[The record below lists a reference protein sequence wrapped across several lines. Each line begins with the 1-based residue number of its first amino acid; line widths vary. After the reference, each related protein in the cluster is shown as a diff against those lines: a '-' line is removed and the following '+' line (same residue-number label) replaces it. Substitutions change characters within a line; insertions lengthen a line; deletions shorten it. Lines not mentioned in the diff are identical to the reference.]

1 MRQNVIIEAV
11 PEDLV
16 HKLTKEKTGDSMQVG
31 LNIKIK
37 RIGRGYTQEEIADAI
52 GVARSTYT
60 RYESDKR
67 LPDIYKL
74 CALADYF
81 DVSLDYL
88 LARTDNPQGKLY
100 EHRPKIAPGNEEM
113 KQFIEMCF
121 DPQSPLNEKLK
132 QTLLEMMEVERK

>member
-81 DVSLDYL
+81 EVSLDDL
-88 LARTDNPQGKLY
+88 VGRDWKPKKDHKGRNIAIKPQ
-100 EHRPKIAPGNEEM
+100 PKCINVYKVRDGSRIKAEGHDI
-113 KQFIEMCF
+113 Q
-121 DPQSPLNEKLK
+121 
-132 QTLLEMMEVERK
+132 

>member
-81 DVSLDYL
+81 E
-88 LARTDNPQGKLY
+88 TWW
-100 EHRPKIAPGNEEM
+100 EETGN
-113 KQFIEMCF
+113 
-121 DPQSPLNEKLK
+121 
-132 QTLLEMMEVERK
+132 RKKSTKDGTSRSNHSRNTYKVRGGNRIKAEGQDIQ

>member
-37 RIGRGYTQEEIADAI
+37 RIGRGYKQEEIADAI

-81 DVSLDYL
+81 DVSLDDL
-88 LARTDNPQGKLY
+88 VGRDWKPKKDHKGRNIAIKPQ
-100 EHRPKIAPGNEEM
+100 PKCISAGS
-113 KQFIEMCF
+113 
-121 DPQSPLNEKLK
+121 QSPS
-132 QTLLEMMEVERK
+132 

>member
-31 LNIKIK
+31 LNIRIK

-81 DVSLDYL
+81 DVSLDDL
-88 LARTDNPQGKLY
+88 VGRDWKPKKDHKGRNIAIKPQ
-100 EHRPKIAPGNEEM
+100 PKCRGI
-113 KQFIEMCF
+113 
-121 DPQSPLNEKLK
+121 LEKVSGGSRIKAEGHDIQRL
-132 QTLLEMMEVERK
+132 

>member
-52 GVARSTYT
+52 GVARSTYP

-100 EHRPKIAPGNEEM
+100 EHRPKIAPGSEEM

>member
-1 MRQNVIIEAV
+1 
-11 PEDLV
+11 
-16 HKLTKEKTGDSMQVG
+16 MQVG

-81 DVSLDYL
+81 DVSLDDL
-88 LARTDNPQGKLY
+88 VGRDWKPKKDHTGRNIAIKPQ
-100 EHRPKIAPGNEEM
+100 PKCRGI
-113 KQFIEMCF
+113 
-121 DPQSPLNEKLK
+121 LEKVSGGSRIKAEGHDIQRL
-132 QTLLEMMEVERK
+132 

>member
-16 HKLTKEKTGDSMQVG
+16 PKLTKEKTGDSMQVG

-37 RIGRGYTQEEIADAI
+37 RIGRGYTREIADAI

-81 DVSLDYL
+81 DVSLDDL
-88 LARTDNPQGKLY
+88 VGRDWKPKKDHKGRTLQSNHSRNVYKVRD
-100 EHRPKIAPGNEEM
+100 GNRIKAEGHDI
-113 KQFIEMCF
+113 Q
-121 DPQSPLNEKLK
+121 
-132 QTLLEMMEVERK
+132 

>member
-1 MRQNVIIEAV
+1 M

-67 LPDIYKL
+67 LETEKRSQR
-74 CALADYF
+74 A
-81 DVSLDYL
+81 
-88 LARTDNPQGKLY
+88 
-100 EHRPKIAPGNEEM
+100 EHCDQTTAEM
-113 KQFIEMCF
+113 
-121 DPQSPLNEKLK
+121 PRHS
-132 QTLLEMMEVERK
+132 

>member
-11 PEDLV
+11 PEDWV

-81 DVSLDYL
+81 DVSLDDL
-88 LARTDNPQGKLY
+88 VGRDWK
-100 EHRPKIAPGNEEM
+100 PKKITKGGTLQSNHSRNVYKVRDGNRIKAEGHDI
-113 KQFIEMCF
+113 Q
-121 DPQSPLNEKLK
+121 
-132 QTLLEMMEVERK
+132 

>member
-81 DVSLDYL
+81 VQVKLIL
-88 LARTDNPQGKLY
+88 LL
-100 EHRPKIAPGNEEM
+100 
-113 KQFIEMCF
+113 
-121 DPQSPLNEKLK
+121 
-132 QTLLEMMEVERK
+132 

>member
-81 DVSLDYL
+81 DVSLDRPGGKRL
-88 LARTDNPQGKLY
+88 ETEKREQRT
-100 EHRPKIAPGNEEM
+100 EHRDQTHSRNTYKVRGGNRIKAEG
-113 KQFIEMCF
+113 QDI
-121 DPQSPLNEKLK
+121 Q
-132 QTLLEMMEVERK
+132 